1 MDRAIK
7 RIDAYGGR
15 LLHQRAQKAYLEGG
29 RLMEGPMRAA
39 ARGMFI
45 GRGTRGYKRTAGTI
59 RAKRPRLR
67 TGKMAAVSVGP
78 RTGLRFIIVRGTK
91 EHSLA
96 MQRKGKSAY
105 LVFPDGGVRLSS
117 HVQHPGSGPR
127 PFVEQTYRAMG
138 SQVRSFIARE
148 TLRVGETGFRHL

>member
-1 MDRAIK
+1 MAAQVGLMVEVTLDQRAMDRAIK

-39 ARGMFI
+39 ARGMFK
-45 GRGTRGYKRTAGTI
+45 GKGVPRGWPRTTTTI

-67 TGKMAAVSVGP
+67 TGEMAAVSVGP
-78 RTGLRFIIVRGTK
+78 RTSLRFIIVRGTK

-96 MQRKGKSAY
+96 MQRGGKSAY
-105 LVFPDGGVRLSS
+105 LVFPD
-117 HVQHPGSGPR
+117 
-127 PFVEQTYRAMG
+127 
-138 SQVRSFIARE
+138 
-148 TLRVGETGFRHL
+148 